1 MSNLTELTTQI
12 IAARAARKDM
22 SKEEFQEEMQMV
34 YSFLK
39 GIEEGSVQS
48 TAQEP
53 VADTKPRKIN
63 LKQYFKKDEVI
74 CAICN
79 KGFKTLKRHLSI
91 AHGLKPGEYK
101 KQFGI
106 SSSQSLAAKSYVE
119 SRRQM
124 AIEKGLGEGLA
135 KARAIKKA
143 EMERKN
149 ASLPVAKVKAPV
161 PIVKKKPAV
170 PAKVN
175 IATAPVKVEK
185 SSATKST
192 SKSKK

>member
-39 GIEEGSVQS
+39 GIEEGSQP

-53 VADTKPRKIN
+53 LADTKPLKIN

-91 AHGLKPGEYK
+91 AHGLKPGEYR
-101 KQFGI
+101 KQFSI

-124 AIEKGLGEGLA
+124 AIDKRLGEGLA

-170 PAKVN
+170 PAKVD

>member
-39 GIEEGSVQS
+39 GIEEGSVQP
-48 TAQEP
+48 TAQETL
-53 VADTKPRKIN
+53 ADTKPLKIN

-91 AHGLKPGEYK
+91 AHGLKPGEYR
-101 KQFGI
+101 KQFSI

-124 AIEKGLGEGLA
+124 AIDKGLGEGLA

-170 PAKVN
+170 PAKVD